1 MNIYLMDL
9 KEVCKAVGFKKG
21 SIYSWMKAGKFPKPI
36 KIGRSVRWVSTE
48 VEEWI
53 AEKIRATRQ
62 ENSDI

>member
-1 MNIYLMDL
+1 MDL
-9 KEVCKAVGFKKG
+9 KEVCRKVGFKKV
-21 SIYSWMKAGKFPKPI
+21 SIYNWMNKGEFPQSI

-62 ENSDI
+62 DNSDV